1 MQMRKAAFLIV
12 LILMLCVSAQAQELR
27 IVIASDLHYL
37 SPELIEDEA
46 LLRRVVY
53 ASDSKL
59 THYSSEITE
68 AFVEEVSALHP
79 DAVILSGDLTFSG
92 AFESHAGL
100 ITLLSSLQEEGIP
113 VLVLSGNHDA
123 PGTAYRFT
131 PEGTVEIAAM
141 QAENFRSA
149 YAAFGP
155 DAALSRDESSFS
167 YIYAL
172 NDKLRVLLLDTNT
185 NGASNSIHEETLAWA
200 EEQLAAA
207 QAQGAAVIS
216 VTHQTVLNQDPL
228 FGHLYRFENADALLG
243 LLQQYGVRL
252 HLSGHMH
259 MQHIT
264 SSGSFHEIA
273 SSALSVWP
281 CQYGILT
288 VNKDGSM
295 HYEAQPV
302 DVGSWALEHGIANEE
317 LLNFASYS
325 ENSFNSDSRRGS
337 TIRVYN
343 SGASKTEQRLMLD
356 YEVLINAE
364 MFSGRHTD
372 HSADTEALEL
382 WKRYFPDNFH
392 TRYME
397 AIMTRPVVDMTR
409 LDLPGM
415 Y

>member
-1 MQMRKAAFLIV
+1 MRKTVFLIV
-12 LILMLCVSAQAQELR
+12 LVLMLSVCAQAQEIR

-59 THYSSEITE
+59 THYSSKITE

-100 ITLLSSLQEEGIP
+100 IELLSGLQEEGIP
-113 VLVLSGNHDA
+113 VLALSGNHDA
-123 PGTAYRFT
+123 PGTAYRFS
-131 PEGTVEIAAM
+131 PEGTIEIAAM
-141 QAENFRSA
+141 QAEDFCSA

-155 DAALSRDESSFS
+155 DAALSRDEASFS
-167 YIYAL
+167 YMYAL
-172 NDKLRVLLLDTNT
+172 NDKLRVMLIDTNT
-185 NGASNSIHEETLAWA
+185 NGEPNRVREETLAWA
-200 EEQLAAA
+200 EEQLALA

-228 FGHLYRFENADALLG
+228 FGHLYQFENADALLA

-264 SSGSFHEIA
+264 PSGSLYEIA

-281 CQYGILT
+281 CQYGIIT
-288 VNKDGSM
+288 IREDGSI

-302 DVGSWALEHGIANEE
+302 DVGSWALAHGITNEE
-317 LLNFASYS
+317 LLNFARYS
-325 ENSFNSDSRRGS
+325 EDSFNSDSRRGS

-343 SGASKTEQRLMLD
+343 SGANKSEQQIMLD
-356 YEVLINAE
+356 YEVQINGE

-397 AIMTRPVVDMTR
+397 AIVTRPVVDMTR
-409 LDLPGM
+409 LDLPGL

>member
-1 MQMRKAAFLIV
+1 MRKAVFLIV
-12 LILMLCVSAQAQELR
+12 LILMLSACAQAQEIR
-27 IVIASDLHYL
+27 IVITSDLHYL

-59 THYSSEITE
+59 THYSSEIAE
-68 AFVEEVSALHP
+68 AFVEEVSSMHP

-100 ITLLSSLQEEGIP
+100 TALLSGLQEKGIP
-113 VLVLSGNHDA
+113 VLTLSGNHDA
-123 PGTAYRFT
+123 PGTAYRFS
-131 PEGTVEIAAM
+131 PEGTVETAAM
-141 QAENFRSA
+141 QPEDFRSA
-149 YAAFGP
+149 YADFGP
-155 DAALSRDESSFS
+155 DAALSRDEFSFS
-167 YIYAL
+167 YMYAL
-172 NDKLRVLLLDTNT
+172 NDKLRVLLIDTNT
-185 NGASNSIHEETLAWA
+185 NGEPNRIGEETLVWA

-228 FGHLYRFENADALLG
+228 FGHLYQFENADALLG
-243 LLQQYGVRL
+243 LLQKYGVRL

-264 SSGSFHEIA
+264 SSGSLYEIA

-288 VNKDGSM
+288 VREDGSV
-295 HYEAQPV
+295 HYEAQPI
-302 DVGSWALEHGIANEE
+302 DVGSWALAHGITNEE
-317 LLNFASYS
+317 LLNFARYS
-325 ENSFNSDSRRGS
+325 EDSFNSDSRRGS

-343 SGASKTEQRLMLD
+343 SGANKAEQRLMLD

-409 LDLPGM
+409 LDLSSL